1 MTEQKFD
8 KDTYPTPLS
17 VFNPI
22 DDEFRFTVD
31 GAALLHNA
39 KCEKFI
45 TPEMNFLTY
54 PLENERIF
62 INPPFSDPLSFIK
75 RAVDLFENCNC
86 LVVMLLPV
94 DISTEWFYLIT
105 QKATEIRFII
115 GGRIK
120 FLSPETGKWTDVCRG
135 NHLAIFDPKHRNM
148 GQVIRHIHI
157 DDLGEL
163 EWRAS
168 SRKKR

>member
-1 MTEQKFD
+1 MTNQQFD

-22 DDEFRFTVD
+22 NDEFGFTVD
-31 GAALLHNA
+31 GAALPHNA

-54 PLENERIF
+54 PLENECIF
-62 INPPFSDPLSFIK
+62 INPPFSDPLIFIK
-75 RAVDLFENCNC
+75 RAVDLFENHNC

-94 DISTEWFYLIT
+94 DISTEWFYLIA

-120 FLSPETGKWTDVCRG
+120 FLSPETDKWTDVCRG

-157 DDLGEL
+157 DDFGAL
-163 EWRAS
+163 EWRAN
-168 SRKKR
+168 SRKRR